1 MRYRVIWLI
10 GVTLTSLVL
19 IYFQNQTK
27 QLANRYEQQIYSSP
41 PIELPYKWVGNIFQ
55 LQGNEPSGITY
66 HPLRKTLFIVSDEGN
81 LYELRTDGSLIR
93 EKFIE
98 QADLEGI
105 TVNPITGFLYAAV
118 EGEDAIIE
126 IDPSSFKL
134 TRKFPIKRNFEG
146 RELLKKGGMGLEA
159 IAFISDPFHP
169 EGGVFWIGNQSFSLK
184 PKREPSVVCEVAIP
198 LNSTG
203 MKEEG
208 EIIGFFPLKII
219 DISGLDYDAAR
230 QCLIV
235 ISDTTNLLVEINLD
249 GNVLHQYLLPGSDQE
264 GIALDGMGFAYIAQE
279 NGKIIKIEDLRN

>member
-10 GVTLTSLVL
+10 GVALTSLVL

-55 LQGNEPSGITY
+55 LQGNELSGITY